1 MASTLVLPRSKGE
14 YLLHSFWYKTLH
26 LVQRYICPDTQIFEE
41 RSGSVGRA
49 FDLGV
54 EGLWVSRLT
63 GGTLMCPW
71 ASLSSSSQAKG
82 TKSTLFLKHVQA
94 KGTKSTLFLT
104 HVRKERSGLHI
115 LCLRRWFI
123 LRLVLVQPTRKT
135 GNCPEIT
142 EKLLTRGGKASTQTK
157 LVNFSESV

>member
-1 MASTLVLPRSKGE
+1 MAEGWRVHWFCWGAKASI
-14 YLLHSFWYKTLH
+14 YCIALH
-26 LVQRYICPDTQIFEE
+26 LVQRYICPDMQIFEE

-49 FDLGV
+49 FDFWV
-54 EGLWVSRLT
+54 KGLWVSRLT

-104 HVRKERSGLHI
+104 HVRKERSGLST
-115 LCLRRWFI
+115 LGLRRWFI
-123 LRLVLVQPTRKT
+123 LCLVLVQPRKT
-135 GNCPEIT
+135 GNCPDIT
-142 EKLLTRGGKASTQTK
+142 EKLLTQGGKASTQTK
-157 LVNFSESV
+157 IVNIS